1 MHGLMSVLLCP
12 ACNCQSA
19 VKAYNTPEHEVK
31 SRHMLT
37 SAAVCLYSPCVVQ
50 STHRLSLDADESDEH
65 GSDTASE
72 CFDDVMDGA
81 SSEASCSSSS
91 SWAQQAAVPGLTDM
105 PSLTVRVPSSALN
118 SGTGS
123 KAGQAKVS
131 FAAEPQ
137 LEQQYPVATGDSG
150 AMAGNTP
157 FATMRVQQQHHSDIA
172 LQHSQQQPKQ
182 ARGAM
187 AAARTGGAGSTP
199 TASAAS
205 GTRRSSSSSSSSRRR
220 QQLAGA
226 GPEGLMGAGLHD
238 RRQQRLQ
245 RSHSGP
251 AVSVL
256 RDVSSAGQVIRMAGM
271 FN

>member
-1 MHGLMSVLLCP
+1 M
-12 ACNCQSA
+12 Q
-19 VKAYNTPEHEVK
+19 
-31 SRHMLT
+31 R
-37 SAAVCLYSPCVVQ
+37 
-50 STHRLSLDADESDEH
+50 THRLSLDADESDEH

-91 SWAQQAAVPGLTDM
+91 SSWAQQAAAPALTDM
-105 PSLTVRVPSSALN
+105 PSLTVRVPASALN
-118 SGTGS
+118 SGAGS
-123 KAGQAKVS
+123 KASQAKVS

-137 LEQQYPVATGDSG
+137 LEQQYPAATGDTG
-150 AMAGNTP
+150 AMAGNGTP
-157 FATMRVQQQHHSDIA
+157 FASMHVQQQHNSDIA

-182 ARGAM
+182 TRSAM
-187 AAARTGGAGSTP
+187 AAAIAGGAGNTP
-199 TASAAS
+199 TASPAS
-205 GTRRSSSSSSSSRRR
+205 GSRRSSSSSSSSRRK

-256 RDVSSAGQVIRMAGM
+256 RDVSSAGQVIRMAGV
-271 FN
+271 FF